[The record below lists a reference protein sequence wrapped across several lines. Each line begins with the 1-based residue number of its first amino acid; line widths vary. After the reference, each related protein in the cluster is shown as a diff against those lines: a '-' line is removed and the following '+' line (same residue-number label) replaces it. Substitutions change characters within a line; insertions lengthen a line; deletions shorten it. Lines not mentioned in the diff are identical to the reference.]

1 MAKRKVLI
9 TGVAGFVG
17 SHLAEYLTVRFPET
31 IVHGTCRPK
40 GSTDNIRHIL
50 DKIELHEADITDVKS
65 THRVVDTIRPEVI
78 FHLAAQSYVR
88 TSWESPE
95 ATLSTNIIGQANLL
109 EAVRS
114 MANENY
120 SPTIIVV
127 GTSEEYGY
135 VNKDEP
141 ILKEDAP
148 LRPLSPYAVS
158 KIGQDFLGYQY
169 HQTYGLNIVRLRAF
183 NHTGPRRPTAFG
195 DSRLAHAIA
204 MIERGISE
212 PVVMYRDLTAVRDF
226 TDVRDVVR
234 AYVLA
239 SERCTAGEVYNVCS
253 GRGVSIQQIYDVL
266 LACSKVRD
274 IELVPDPSGPRPT
287 DGGVVVGDNSKIKHA
302 ADWEPEISF
311 PEKTLPDLLN
321 YWREQVSA

>member
-1 MAKRKVLI
+1 MPKKRVLI

-17 SHLAEYLTVRFPET
+17 SHLAENIIEHFPAT

-40 GSTDNIRHIL
+40 GSTDNIRQIL
-50 DKIELHEADITDVKS
+50 DKISLHEIDITDAAS
-65 THRVVDTIRPEVI
+65 THRIVDTIRPEVI
-78 FHLAAQSYVR
+78 YHLAAQSYVR

-114 MANENY
+114 MADDNY
-120 SPTIIVV
+120 SPTVVVV

-135 VNKDEP
+135 VDGAESPLTEN
-141 ILKEDAP
+141 AP

-158 KIGQDFLGYQY
+158 KIGQDFLGFQY
-169 HQTYGLNIVRLRAF
+169 FQTYGLNIIRLRAF

-195 DSRLAHAIA
+195 DSKLAHTIA
-204 MIERGISE
+204 MIERGIAE
-212 PVVMYRDLTAVRDF
+212 PVVAYRDLTAVRDF
-226 TDVRDVVR
+226 TDVRDVVK

-239 SERCTAGEVYNVCS
+239 SKRCAAGEVYNVCS
-253 GRGVSIQQIYDVL
+253 GQGVSIKQIFDVL

-287 DGGVVVGDNSKIKHA
+287 DGGVVIGDNSKIKETTG
-302 ADWEPEISF
+302 WEPEISF
-311 PEKTLPDLLN
+311 LEKTLPDILN
-321 YWREQVSA
+321 YWRENISP